1 MFDST
6 GRGAFVRIECWA
18 LARIRPRLV
27 SALPFSWPHEVDR
40 RGPLPVEG
48 GDHGGGLAEP
58 AFREGDDVDEVVGSD
73 GGVLRLH
80 ALHLQHECSQ

>member
-1 MFDST
+1 MLGVSEDQAEAGERITVFVAAR
-6 GRGAFVRIECWA
+6 GRPAGSVAGR
-18 LARIRPRLV
+18 
-27 SALPFSWPHEVDR
+27 
-40 RGPLPVEG
+40 G